1 MTHLVQSG
9 SYDPTGIR
17 ENSYRDAC
25 MSDLFRNPRQDEE
38 DARQMAAIQRENR
51 LNLKALLL
59 TLAIVIAPFL
69 ALLISLELAL
79 FALAA
84 GLLFST
90 VLTWTVAGQMGPG
103 TRSRLRTA
111 AGMNFFVFLMV
122 IAILGM
128 RLIGN

>member
-1 MTHLVQSG
+1 
-9 SYDPTGIR
+9 
-17 ENSYRDAC
+17 
-25 MSDLFRNPRQDEE
+25 MSELFRNPQQDEE

-79 FALAA
+79 FVLAA

-90 VLTWTVAGQMGPG
+90 VLTWSVAGKMGAG

-111 AGMNFFVFLMV
+111 AALNFVVFLMAA
-122 IAILGM
+122 AILVM
-128 RLIGN
+128 QLVAA